1 MHNVQLIPGQRVL
14 MTPLESDSVYN
25 GIFIERLPKGVSVF
39 IFEDFVGLTGSD
51 DIGDVYL
58 NDSMVSR
65 CVKPAEAH

>member
-1 MHNVQLIPGQRVL
+1 MHNVQLNPGQCVL
-14 MTPLESDSVYN
+14 VTPLESENIYN

-39 IFEDFVGLTGSD
+39 ILEDFVGLTGPD

-58 NDSMVSR
+58 SDSMVSR

>member
-1 MHNVQLIPGQRVL
+1 MHNVQLIPGQHVL
-14 MTPLESDSVYN
+14 VTPLESDNVYN

-39 IFEDFVGLTGSD
+39 ILEDFVGHTGSD

-58 NDSMVSR
+58 KDSMVSR